1 MEKLKSSLLNMSVIL
16 TGVAIITGGILAVVN
31 AVTAPQIEKIEKET
45 LAAGIQK
52 VMGGEEMTVGAPDTI
67 KQTIDNKEK
76 TFIIYKV
83 SDKEGTVIGH
93 AVQSSENG
101 FGGELKV
108 LTGFS
113 QDGIILGYTILQSAE
128 TPGLGAKASTWFQK
142 ESGEKRSVVG
152 KNLDQCNFTVSKDG
166 GDIDAITASTITSRA
181 FLKAI
186 QNAYN
191 QISGKCV
198 DEDATSGATSHDATS
213 GASQQEDR

>member
-31 AVTAPQIEKIEKET
+31 AVTAPQIEKIESET

-52 VMGGEEMTVGAPDTI
+52 VMGGEELVVANPDTV
-67 KQTIDNKEK
+67 KQKIDSKEK
-76 TFIIYKV
+76 TFIIYRV
-83 SDKEGTVIGH
+83 SDKEGKLIGH

-113 QDGIILGYTILQSAE
+113 LEGVILGYTILQSSE
-128 TPGLGAKASTWFQK
+128 TPGLGAKANTWFQK

-152 KNLDQCNFTVSKDG
+152 KKLDQCNFTVSKDG

-191 QISGKCV
+191 QISAQPAK
-198 DEDATSGATSHDATS
+198 ADATS
-213 GASQQEDR
+213 GASSHALDMESLQKVHR

>member
-31 AVTAPQIEKIEKET
+31 AVTSPQIQKIEAET

-52 VMGGEEMTVGAPDTI
+52 VMCGEELSVGDPDTVT
-67 KQTIDNKEK
+67 QTIDNKEK

-83 SDKEGTVIGH
+83 SDKDGELIGH

-113 QDGIILGYTILQSAE
+113 TDGVILGYTILQSAE

-142 ESGEKRSVVG
+142 ESGEKRSIIG
-152 KNLDQCNFTVSKDG
+152 KKLDECDFTVSKDG
-166 GDIDAITASTITSRA
+166 GDIDGITASTITSRA

-191 QISGKCV
+191 QISGQT
-198 DEDATSGATSHDATS
+198 ENADATSAATSHDATS
-213 GASQQEDR
+213 GASQQNN

>member
-16 TGVAIITGGILAVVN
+16 TSVAIITGGILAVVN
-31 AVTAPQIEKIEKET
+31 AVTAPQIKKIESET

-52 VMGGEEMTVGAPDTI
+52 VMGGGDITVGDPDTLTP
-67 KQTIDNKEK
+67 TIDNKQK
-76 TFIIYKV
+76 TFIVYKV
-83 SDKEGTVIGH
+83 TDKAGKPLGH

-113 QDGIILGYTILQSAE
+113 PDGVILGYTILQSAE

-152 KNLDQCNFTVSKDG
+152 KNMEQTNLTVSKDG

-191 QISGKCV
+191 QISSQPASA
-198 DEDATSGATSHDATS
+198 DASSAASSHDATS
-213 GASQQEDR
+213 GASQQAE